1 MVTFGKLTFLYTFSP
16 IILIM
21 KDLFDNCK
29 FGDLNLNSRIVRT
42 GLWESEREQPG
53 NFTPE
58 IYNRYENIA
67 ASGVGLII
75 TELISLYPR
84 DIFSK
89 YSHTTHFK
97 QFVREAKD
105 LTDLVHLYDVPIFAQ
120 LGFVQ
125 FNKHAEQNM
134 RVEDVSIEDIRKIQ
148 TDFIIACQK
157 IDYAGFDG
165 VQIALGNY
173 YFLTR
178 FISPYFNKRKDKYG
192 GNTLNRLRIVL
203 EMIKVI
209 KETTKL
215 HVNCRLNAFDIQAG
229 GMTMDD
235 TVEIAK
241 LLEKFGA
248 DSLQITRPR
257 SPQYFSKENID
268 RTPPE
273 FVSRKI
279 KKINPLIG
287 ECEKIIDNVDIP
299 VILGG
304 GVNSKSQINH
314 ILNNSKIDFVS
325 MQRPFVA
332 DPSFLI
338 EWQMED
344 DGESK
349 CKMCNNCYWKKTSTC
364 HINRPATWDVSST
377 DF

>member
-1 MVTFGKLTFLYTFSP
+1 
-16 IILIM
+16 M
-21 KDLFDNCK
+21 KDLFDFCK

-42 GLWESEREQPG
+42 GLWESEREKSG
-53 NFTPE
+53 NLTPE

-84 DIFSK
+84 DAFSK
-89 YSHTTHFK
+89 YSQTIHFK
-97 QFVREAKD
+97 HFVREMKD

-134 RVEDVSIEDIRKIQ
+134 RVEDISIEDIRKIQ
-148 TDFIIACQK
+148 TDFIMACQK

-178 FISPYFNKRKDKYG
+178 FISPYFNKREDKYG

-209 KETTKL
+209 KQTTKL
-215 HVNCRLNAFDIQAG
+215 HINCRLNAFDIQAG
-229 GMTMDD
+229 GMTIDD
-235 TVEIAK
+235 TIEIAK
-241 LLEKFGA
+241 LLEKHGV

-257 SPQYFSKENID
+257 SPQHFSKENID
-268 RTPPE
+268 RTSPE
-273 FVSRKI
+273 IHARKI
-279 KKINPLIG
+279 KKIYPLID
-287 ECEKIIDNVDIP
+287 ECEKIIENVNIP

-304 GVNSKSQINH
+304 GVTGKKQINK
-314 ILNNSKIDFVS
+314 ILNNTKIEFIS

-332 DPSFLI
+332 DPSFLV

-344 DGESK
+344 DCESK
-349 CKMCNNCYWKKTSTC
+349 CKKCNNCYWKKTSTC
-364 HINRPATWDVSST
+364 FINRPPTWNVS
-377 DF
+377 D